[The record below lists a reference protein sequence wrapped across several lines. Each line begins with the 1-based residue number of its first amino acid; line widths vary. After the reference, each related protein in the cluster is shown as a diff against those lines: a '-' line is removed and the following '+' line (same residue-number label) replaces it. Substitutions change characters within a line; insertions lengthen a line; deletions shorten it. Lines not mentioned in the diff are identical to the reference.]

1 MNIAIL
7 DPQRPDQPF
16 PPLNTAL
23 TEPNG
28 LLAVGGCLSVTR
40 LLNAYRHGVFP
51 WYNANEPILWWSPD
65 PRLVLFPERL
75 QVSRSLK
82 KTLRKDK
89 FTITFDTAF
98 DKVIAACANSRQG
111 REGTWITKDIKR
123 AYHELHLLGFAH
135 SVEAWCAGEL
145 VGGLYGVAIGRVFFG
160 ESMFHTMT
168 DASKVAFTVLVQHL
182 KAWNFEL
189 IDCQVHT
196 QHLASFGAELID
208 RAVFMRLL
216 DRHCTE
222 SAATAAWLS
231 Q

>member
-1 MNIAIL
+1 MKIALL

-16 PPLNTAL
+16 PPLHTAL

-51 WYNANEPILWWSPD
+51 WYNLNEPILWWSPD

-82 KTLRKDK
+82 KTLRNGK
-89 FTITFDTAF
+89 FTVTFDTAF
-98 DKVIAACANSRQG
+98 DKVIAGCADSRQG
-111 REGTWITKDIKR
+111 REGTWITNDIMR
-123 AYHELHLLGFAH
+123 AYHELHHSGFAH
-135 SVEAWCAGEL
+135 SAETWCDGEL

-168 DASKVAFTVLVQHL
+168 DASKAAFAILVQHL
-182 KAWNFEL
+182 KIWNFEL
-189 IDCQVHT
+189 VDCQVYT
-196 QHLASFGAELID
+196 RHLASLGSELVD
-208 RAVFMRLL
+208 RETFRRLL
-216 DRHCTE
+216 DLHCLMP
-222 SAATAAWLS
+222 ATASAWQS
-231 Q
+231 P